1 MNVKRIQQVKRKCQT
16 INVVAERP
24 KTSMVIVMVH
34 IVAKLF
40 SF

>member
-1 MNVKRIQQVKRKCQT
+1 MLNILNKLKEKCQI

-24 KTSMVIVMVH
+24 KISMVIVMVH

-40 SF
+40 FL